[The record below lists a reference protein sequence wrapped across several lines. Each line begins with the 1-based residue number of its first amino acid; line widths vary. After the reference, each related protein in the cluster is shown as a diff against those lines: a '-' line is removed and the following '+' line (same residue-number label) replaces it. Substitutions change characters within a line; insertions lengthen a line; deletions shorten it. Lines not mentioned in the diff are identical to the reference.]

1 MRFPK
6 ACSGV
11 KKIRSAEILSVIAGL
26 FAVVTLM
33 IGLFTLTS
41 VEPDRGLILGVG
53 TAALVFIICGGVLLL
68 VAFILKLIG
77 TVCAGKEESAFKT
90 AMIFMI
96 IGFVTEAITYIPN
109 LSPRIQAIMGF
120 VGVIAEASALAAV
133 MYIILGVQRLA
144 GRCERVDMV
153 KKGNTVMKLVLMV
166 GIFVLLA
173 DTVSAVFK
181 LLRTHAIV
189 SGVFAV
195 AAAAL
200 SIVAYIIYLGYL
212 TQAKRML
219 EE

>member
-11 KKIRSAEILSVIAGL
+11 KKIRIAEILAVIGGL
-26 FAVVTLM
+26 FTVGTLV
-33 IGLFTLTS
+33 IGLFSLTS
-41 VEPDRGLILGVG
+41 VEPDQGLILGVG
-53 TAALVFIICGGVLLL
+53 AAALACMICGGVLSLA
-68 VAFILKLIG
+68 AFIFRLIG
-77 TVCAGKEESAFKT
+77 TAVAGKDEPAFKT
-90 AMIFMI
+90 ALIFMI
-96 IGFVTEAITYIPN
+96 IGFVTNAITYIPH

-173 DTVSAVFK
+173 DTVSAVFR

-200 SIVAYIIYLGYL
+200 SVVAYIIYLGYL